1 MYAKPVEIPGMVEIK
16 AAKVSAPPAWALMER
31 NLINLMER
39 SARLFTRKYTERG
52 GGTLLAE
59 DLDDLYEQFYNYGLF
74 YAIGAA
80 DDLLDLHLQQW
91 NAATRISDESI
102 QHRPNLHEDF
112 IRVYMPSIHN
122 EFWNLNAA
130 AEWHH
135 LGEGGTGF
143 YNMGLGDPTIS
154 ENLRRA
160 KRFAAMFIGEDPE
173 APNWDPE
180 HRILRSPFHS
190 SQGPKL
196 EGDAILAN
204 VMLLGG
210 RRLGDPGNYYG
221 VRASLYPHIKHLE
234 ARWFEKPERRR
245 QILDLFNKMVMQCDT
260 PSSLAA
266 TALVT
271 NAYLYTGDEKYKQ
284 WVLDYTEA
292 WMERTKQNG
301 GIVPDNVDAH
311 GVIGGGREGIWWG
324 GQYGWT
330 SFKGC
335 SIMFNGINIAVE
347 CAQLLTG
354 DSGYLDFLRSQLKVR
369 LDNVV
374 RREDGQLVVPYRY
387 GLDGWEMGEPI
398 EPYEDDG
405 IPMGEWSYSPP
416 GPMNAQEMMHLYHA
430 SMSREDY
437 ELITHVRD
445 GEVERDWNEVGSIL
459 GEKNGGQTEFARFQ
473 YYDGKN
479 PDWPEKILGAEYQ
492 HALEIYERIRLDE
505 RTPQEMI
512 ATNEFPYQPV
522 VTKGLTQVTMGAP
535 QTIYTGG
542 LLRATVR
549 YYDPDRARPGL
560 PLDVAALVDEL
571 GPEVVGLQ
579 LVNTHRSEAR
589 NLIVQAG
596 AFGEHRFTQIRYHED
611 GQGDHTVTPVNAK
624 YFAVGLPPSTS
635 IRVEAGLDRFV
646 NTPSYAFPWHGDKI
660 PVPFQTP

>member
-1 MYAKPVEIPGMVEIK
+1 MVTIQ
-16 AAKVSAPPAWALMER
+16 ATKVAAPPAWALLER
-31 NLINLMER
+31 NLIELMEQ
-39 SARLFTRKYTERG
+39 SARQFVKKYTERG
-52 GGTLLAE
+52 GATLLAE
-59 DLDDLYEQFYNYGLF
+59 DLDDLYEQFYNYGLL
-74 YAIGAA
+74 YAIGGA

-112 IRVYMPSIHN
+112 IRVYQPSIHN
-122 EFWNLNAA
+122 EFWNLDAA

-135 LGEGGTGF
+135 LGEGGTAF
-143 YNMGLGDPTIS
+143 YHMGLGDPTIS
-154 ENLRRA
+154 ENVRRA
-160 KRFAAMFIGEDPE
+160 RRFAAMFIGEDPE
-173 APNWDPE
+173 APNWDPD

-196 EGDAILAN
+196 EGDATLAN

-221 VRASLYPHIKHLE
+221 VRASLYPHVKHLE
-234 ARWFEKPERRR
+234 ARWFEKPKRRQ
-245 QILDLFNKMVMQCDT
+245 QILDLFNNVVLQCDT

-271 NAYLYTGDEKYKQ
+271 NAYLYTGDERYKQ
-284 WVLDYTEA
+284 WVLNYVEA
-292 WMERTKQNG
+292 WMERAEQNG
-301 GIVPDNVDAH
+301 GIVPDNVDAN
-311 GVIGGGREGIWWG
+311 GVIGGGREGVWWG

-335 SIMFNGINIAVE
+335 NIMFNGINIGVE

-354 DSGYLDFLRSQLKVR
+354 DSSYLGFLRSQLKIR
-369 LDNVV
+369 LDQGF

-387 GLDGWEMGEPI
+387 GPDGWEMGEPI

-405 IPMGEWSYSPP
+405 IPMGGWSYAPP
-416 GPMNAQEMMHLYHA
+416 SPMNAQEMMHLYHA

-445 GEVERDWNEVGSIL
+445 GEVERDWNEVGSAL
-459 GEKNGGQTEFARFQ
+459 GEKNAGETEFARFQ

-479 PDWPEKILGAEYQ
+479 PDWPEKILGAEYR
-492 HALEIYERIRLDE
+492 HALEIYEQIRRDE
-505 RTPQEMI
+505 RTPHEMVL
-512 ATNEFPYQPV
+512 TNEFPYQPV

-535 QTIYTGG
+535 QTIYCGG
-542 LLRATVR
+542 ILRATVR
-549 YYDPDRARPGL
+549 YFDQDRARPGL
-560 PLDVAALVDEL
+560 PGEVAALVNKL

-579 LVNTHRSEAR
+579 LVNTSRSQRR

-596 AFGEHRFTQIRYHED
+596 AFGEHRFTQIRYHEEGRD
-611 GQGDHTVTPVNAK
+611 GETVAPVNAN
-624 YFAVGLPPSTS
+624 YFAVGLPPSTC
-635 IRVEAGLDRFV
+635 IRLEVGLNRFV
-646 NTPSYAFPWHGDKI
+646 NAPSYAFPWHGDKI
-660 PVPFQTP
+660 PVPYQTL